1 MPIMVR
7 SFADIRTE
15 IKNGITYY
23 CMTDISNLSHYNRP
37 FPKPVKIPCCSSWI
51 NKSRVGISYTKHIQQ
66 IYDEPVVFKDIE
78 KPTQR
83 GKNAIYVVIELA
95 TLYAGYLSSEFAAKM
110 ATWVESWRAI
120 DKKHHAEYTDAISTI
135 VNDASPEQ
143 PEADVR
149 DALSASISD
158 SKTEVDCDA
167 GRIDIL
173 SSIEIVEVKH
183 VKNAMHAI
191 GQILCYRES
200 YPTHTMR
207 IHLFGGRDVSRSFT
221 AVCINQKIT
230 VTFAIQ

>member
-1 MPIMVR
+1 MVR
-7 SFADIRTE
+7 SFADIRTK

-66 IYDEPVVFKDIE
+66 IYDEPVVFKDTE
-78 KPTQR
+78 KQIR
-83 GKNAIYVVIELA
+83 HGGQN
-95 TLYAGYLSSEFAAKM
+95 
-110 ATWVESWRAI
+110 
-120 DKKHHAEYTDAISTI
+120 AISTI
-135 VNDASPEQ
+135 VNDVSPEQ